1 MLKLQTLLQSMPFE
15 KAKEILS
22 LPPYS
27 FKVQENDHYVLF
39 AYNQIET
46 DMSLPEAIEARG
58 IIFEKN
64 ADFTPVCVPFFK
76 FWNYGESKASV
87 LDHSSLSIYEKVDGS
102 LIKIWWSN
110 IYDKWVISTNNTLDA
125 YTAGLGDNPHFN
137 NFGELVEDILKQK
150 GIINFETDANFS
162 KGNTYMFELT
172 SIYNKVVIR
181 HVKSDLTFLGY
192 RDNSTLQEF
201 EPYDIYLNNEIV
213 LNKVK
218 KYPLMSIDDILKA
231 CEIMHG
237 EQEGFVLVDKNFNRV
252 KVKSPFYV
260 TLHHAKDNGQF
271 TSEKAIRIIQI
282 NEVDEFLTYF
292 PEFKPFFD
300 EIIVLVD
307 DYVSDM
313 AQCLCIVL
321 DGVEFLSRKDIALQL
336 KSHKAAWY
344 GFMVLDKILKHEVY
358 QMPRDCFEKMDS
370 SRAAKFIGEKS
381 IKVA

>member
-1 MLKLQTLLQSMPFE
+1 MLKLQKLLQSMSFE
-15 KAKEILS
+15 KAKAILTLS
-22 LPPYS
+22 PYN
-27 FKVQENDHYVLF
+27 FKIQEDDNYVLF

-87 LDHSSLSIYEKVDGS
+87 LDHSSLSIYEKIDGS
-102 LIKIWWSN
+102 LIKFWWSS
-110 IYDKWVISTNNTLDA
+110 IYDKWIISTNNTISA
-125 YTAGLGDNPHFN
+125 YSAGLPDNPIFTT
-137 NFGELVEDILKQK
+137 FGDLVSDILKQK
-150 GIINFETDANFS
+150 GITNLNSIFD

-181 HVKSDLTFLGY
+181 HTESNLTFLGY

-201 EPYDIYLNNEIV
+201 EPYDIYLNDEVV
-213 LNKVK
+213 LKKVK
-218 KYPLMSIDDILKA
+218 KYPMMSMDDVLKA

-237 EQEGFVLVDKNFNRV
+237 EQEGFVLVDKNFNRA

-282 NEVDEFLTYF
+282 NEVQEFLTYF
-292 PEFKPFFD
+292 PEFEPFFN
-300 EIIVLVD
+300 EIEVMVNNYID
-307 DYVSDM
+307 DM
-313 AQCLCIVL
+313 ANCLRVVL
-321 DGVEFLSRKDIALQL
+321 DGIDKSLSRKDIALQL
-336 KSHKAAWY
+336 KQYKATWY

-358 QMPRDCFEKMDS
+358 EMPKDCFEKMDAS
-370 SRAAKFIGEKS
+370 KAAKFIGEKA
-381 IKVA
+381 IRV